1 MVAPNCAS
9 NADGNI
15 GDVFGIVMAY
25 VAPALRAQVP
35 DNYFVNDCFPQ
46 SSTAAVGRPETVVG
60 GLQRCCL
67 GSPLEVS
74 VRPSPAVGDPP
85 RISLAGSSWV
95 TGLRRPT

>member
-74 VRPSPAVGDPP
+74 VRPSADIG
-85 RISLAGSSWV
+85 GSC
-95 TGLRRPT
+95 RNRPFGQVIDARL